1 MKENQPSKGFIIT
14 LPCPFLV
21 RRNINFN
28 RCRPA
33 PNLVMDRSHTPEEL
47 TAEESGRGREGKRT
61 EENRREKGESSG
73 KQGRKR
79 AMAQQNKNFNC
90 FVTSL

>member
-1 MKENQPSKGFIIT
+1 
-14 LPCPFLV
+14 
-21 RRNINFN
+21 
-28 RCRPA
+28 
-33 PNLVMDRSHTPEEL
+33 MDRSHTPEEL
-47 TAEESGRGREGKRT
+47 TAEESGRGRE
-61 EENRREKGESSG
+61 ERRREEKGESSG

>member
-28 RCRPA
+28 RYRPA

-47 TAEESGRGREGKRT
+47 TAEERAA
-61 EENRREKGESSG
+61 EEEKRREERE
-73 KQGRKR
+73 QR
-79 AMAQQNKNFNC
+79 
-90 FVTSL
+90 

>member
-28 RCRPA
+28 RCKPA

-47 TAEESGRGREGKRT
+47 TAEESERQRKGREGKRK
-61 EENRREKGESSG
+61 RREEKE
-73 KQGRKR
+73 R
-79 AMAQQNKNFNC
+79 AAAVNEEGSEQWRSKTKIST
-90 FVTSL
+90 VL